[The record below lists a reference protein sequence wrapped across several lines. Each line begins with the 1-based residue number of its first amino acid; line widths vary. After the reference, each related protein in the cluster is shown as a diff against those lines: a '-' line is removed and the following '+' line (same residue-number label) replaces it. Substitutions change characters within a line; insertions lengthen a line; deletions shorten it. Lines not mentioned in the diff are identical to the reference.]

1 MEGAFRDAHDWVN
14 NTGVGVLERDG
25 QVTFEDAVK
34 KRFIY
39 YYDLVDVMSERA
51 SARPR
56 ASTDTMNMADGDTSS
71 SSSSSSAD
79 EDDDDDEA
87 IIAPPSTTPIAPST
101 TPATTPATATA
112 TATTDVAT
120 LLVATTTTRV
130 DNVAGDSSSS
140 DDDFA
145 SPSPITGTIGTVG
158 TTVINNSNVS
168 TLTSETEAVAKKRK
182 ASSNKSKTAKS
193 KKAKKKRTSNKSSRG
208 SSAVN
213 SHEIDGDDDSWQV
226 SMLDLKRGEVDL
238 EQEKWNSQKQQH
250 TLEIQLQ
257 QEKWKTAKQQQMLEY
272 KFDLMVKYK
281 KLKVEGFDNHQIVKM
296 IPDMRPIIDLAN
308 MPVHL
313 QLSQGEQLSQ
323 EEDVEE

>member
-1 MEGAFRDAHDWVN
+1 
-14 NTGVGVLERDG
+14 
-25 QVTFEDAVK
+25 
-34 KRFIY
+34 
-39 YYDLVDVMSERA
+39 
-51 SARPR
+51 
-56 ASTDTMNMADGDTSS
+56 
-71 SSSSSSAD
+71 
-79 EDDDDDEA
+79 
-87 IIAPPSTTPIAPST
+87 
-101 TPATTPATATA
+101 
-112 TATTDVAT
+112 
-120 LLVATTTTRV
+120 VATTTTRV
-130 DNVAGDSSSS
+130 DNVAGDSSS

-158 TTVINNSNVS
+158 TTVINNSSVS
-168 TLTSETEAVAKKRK
+168 TLTSETEAAVATKKRK
-182 ASSNKSKTAKS
+182 ASSNKKSKTAKS
-193 KKAKKKRTSNKSSRG
+193 KKAKKRTSNKSSRG

-213 SHEIDGDDDSWQV
+213 PHEIDGDDDSWQV

-238 EQEKWNSQKQQH
+238 EQEKWNSQKRQH

-257 QEKWKTAKQQQMLEY
+257 QEKWKTAKQQQTLEY

-296 IPDMRPIIDLAN
+296 IPDMRPIIDSAN